1 MNESDAY
8 KMIQSLGNYLK
19 TDMVT
24 QPDGSEEYKSH
35 RAHPE
40 TTGFRW

>member
-19 TDMVT
+19 TDMETSYGTIEKQVRRGDRRVT
-24 QPDGSEEYKSH
+24 ISIP
-35 RAHPE
+35 
-40 TTGFRW
+40 